1 MNCPYCGSEVR
12 ENEKFCQHCGA
23 ALTQTPAAM
32 QPVSPPAHQ
41 EPSFSQQPF
50 TGAGAQYDSLKDFV
64 QSPAC
69 PEKLRKSIK
78 SSWVLL
84 LVCAALTLAFEIIMG
99 IFPID
104 AILLAVFAFWLR
116 GKYSMVP
123 AALALALGIISIIV
137 GYVQNGTPSGIL
149 VALAG
154 GSAVSNLL
162 RAKKLF
168 DEYKTN
174 GTPTL

>member
-1 MNCPYCGSEVR
+1 MFCPKCGAEAR
-12 ENEKFCQHCGA
+12 PEEKFCQYCGT
-23 ALTQTPAAM
+23 ALTQQSEPTAPA
-32 QPVSPPAHQ
+32 PVQ
-41 EPSFSQQPF
+41 ESACVQQPF
-50 TGAGAQYDSLKDFV
+50 TGAGAQYDTLKDFV

-78 SSWVLL
+78 NSWILL
-84 LVCAALTLAFEIIMG
+84 LGCAAITLAFELIMG

-104 AILLAVFAFWLR
+104 AILLAVLAFWLR
-116 GKYSMVP
+116 AKHSMVP
-123 AALALALGIISIIV
+123 AIGALALGIISIIV

-154 GSAVSNLL
+154 SGAVSNLL

-168 DEYKTN
+168 EEYRKN
-174 GTPTL
+174 GTA

>member
-23 ALTQTPAAM
+23 QLTADVQNVPATA
-32 QPVSPPAHQ
+32 QQ
-41 EPSFSQQPF
+41 EPAFYPTQGF
-50 TGAGAQYDSLKDFV
+50 AGGQFDSLKDFIE
-64 QSPAC
+64 SPVC
-69 PEKLRKSIK
+69 PEKVRKSIK
-78 SSWVLL
+78 SCWILL
-84 LVCAALTLAFEIIMG
+84 LVCAGLTLVFEIIAG

-104 AILLAVFAFWLR
+104 AILLAVFAIWLKS
-116 GKYSMVP
+116 KYSIVP
-123 AALALALGIISIIV
+123 AALALALGIVSIIV
-137 GYVQNGTPSGIL
+137 GLVQNGTPSGIL

-154 GSAVSNLL
+154 GNVVSNLL

-174 GTPTL
+174 GTIQ

>member
-1 MNCPYCGSEVR
+1 MNCPYCGNVVR
-12 ENEKFCQHCGA
+12 ENEKFCQSCGA
-23 ALTQTPAAM
+23 ALPQTTAAVQTQTPDYAAE
-32 QPVSPPAHQ
+32 PAFSQ
-41 EPSFSQQPF
+41 PSF
-50 TGAGAQYDSLKDFV
+50 TGAQYDSLKDFV

-84 LVCAALTLAFEIIMG
+84 LVCAALTLAFEIITG

-123 AALALALGIISIIV
+123 AALALALGIVSIIV